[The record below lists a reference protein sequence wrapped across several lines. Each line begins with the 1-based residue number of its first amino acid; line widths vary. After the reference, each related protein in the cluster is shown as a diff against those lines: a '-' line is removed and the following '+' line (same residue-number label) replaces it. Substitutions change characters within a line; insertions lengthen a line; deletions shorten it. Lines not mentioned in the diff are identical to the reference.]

1 LIQLYKREPA
11 DMTFATLEHG
21 RLDCLPPPITSW
33 ENSFLRVFFPYNLA
47 HGRPQAGAREPRP
60 LPTGLMV

>member
-1 LIQLYKREPA
+1 
-11 DMTFATLEHG
+11 MTFATLEHG

-47 HGRPQAGAREPRP
+47 HGRPQAGAREPRA